1 MSDIL
6 PVFENMEFYVFSFL
20 QNVFCYQ
27 LTQDVLQYCQLTDG
41 EVWCM
46 LPKYYY
52 YYYYTGKD

>member
-1 MSDIL
+1 
-6 PVFENMEFYVFSFL
+6 MEFYVFSFL